1 MASLLGGSLPER
13 DSPLR
18 VTQKSINN
26 ILSAYLLPLLAAI
39 LGVFVH
45 ILRTASNQFRSLSFV
60 ASEVPTTGRA

>member
-1 MASLLGGSLPER
+1 
-13 DSPLR
+13 